1 MNEQEIIETLRRENE
16 EFQRLEAEH
25 RQLEEQLEALGS
37 KPYLTAEEEM
47 EIKKIK
53 KQKLA
58 KKDRMA
64 ELIRQYKRGNGG
76 GGEK

>member
-1 MNEQEIIETLRRENE
+1 MKERDIIEVLRRENP
-16 EFQRLEAEH
+16 EFQKLEEEH
-25 RQLEEQLEALGS
+25 RSLEEKLQEFNS
-37 KPYLTAEEEM
+37 KYYLTPEEEM

-76 GGEK
+76 QSEK